1 VPLLSQCKSAAETT
15 DACADN
21 GNILR
26 AILFWH
32 DSISIECWIGV
43 FRFRSLYEQLRVAT
57 LINSLAKEAES
68 CQLRW
73 ELIIGSDWLYPS
85 DDIAWKWRSVRK
97 PYG

>member
-1 VPLLSQCKSAAETT
+1 M
-15 DACADN
+15 
-21 GNILR
+21 
-26 AILFWH
+26 
-32 DSISIECWIGV
+32 
-43 FRFRSLYEQLRVAT
+43 
-57 LINSLAKEAES
+57 NSLAKEAES